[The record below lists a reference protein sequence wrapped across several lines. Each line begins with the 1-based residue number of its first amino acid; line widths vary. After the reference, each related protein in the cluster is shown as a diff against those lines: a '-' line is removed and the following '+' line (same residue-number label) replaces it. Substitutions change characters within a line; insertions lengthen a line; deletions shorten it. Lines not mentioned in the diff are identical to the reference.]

1 MELYKE
7 RKHQIVFADS
17 QVKDCESLTET
28 VNPDTEIVI
37 LKGDRDGIEQIAE
50 TLKQRQNIAAV
61 HILSHGAAASLQ
73 LGATELNLSNIEAY
87 RNYLETWFTL
97 PTTEANSN
105 SPITAKP
112 EILLYGCNVAAT
124 EAGVAFVERLSQL
137 TGANIAASDNLTGSA
152 ALGGDWVLEVTTG
165 NIETPLA
172 FSAEAREAY
181 SAVLVATFGE
191 LRDAITLANALPN
204 ADTITITGN
213 ITFGVGQVLPRIS
226 TPITFTG
233 GGFTLDLGNN
243 RGFFIDSATTPVTF
257 SNLTLTGGR
266 AQGGPGTGGGGGAA
280 GMGGALFINSGNVTV
295 NSVTFNGNSATGGN
309 GSAPVANAAGGPGGN
324 TDFAGLFP
332 FVSAG
337 GPGQAGL
344 PGLVNNGAAGGPGGP
359 GGSGGAGSGGL
370 PGTGLNGGI
379 GGAGGVGGSGTP
391 GGTNGG
397 VGGIG
402 GIGGTGGLGGGGGG
416 GGAGGIGGQ
425 AGTGTAGAGGVG
437 GTGGAAGF
445 GGGGG
450 AGGAGGTGTPPG
462 AIGNGGVG
470 GFGGGGGSGTA
481 GGASTT
487 LGAFTPGGAGSPTG
501 GGGGAGLGGAIFVNA
516 GSLTLNN
523 STLFNN
529 TATGGAGAT
538 PGQGAGAAIFV
549 NSGATATLTNNTITA
564 NTATAT
570 APAVAVGGGIATNG
584 GTVNVL
590 NSIVAGNFGGAN
602 PDVFGTSFAATSINN
617 LIGNVTGSNLPVA
630 QQLTVPLANVIVP
643 TAALNQATG
652 VPLTYALADSTATPN
667 PAIDGGDAAAAAAAG
682 ATDQRGAG
690 FPRTIGTAVDI
701 GAYEYGPIVTGVK
714 FNDFNGDSLQ
724 GAAATEPGLPGWV
737 ISVGTKSATT
747 AADGTYIIR
756 DVKTDTPI
764 TEAPP
769 AGTPA
774 NAWVQTLGPTPANT
788 GIVNVT
794 GANFGNFQKTS
805 IAGKTYTDLAGNG
818 FTPDDTVLNG
828 ITVNLYKDTNNNNTL
843 EVGTDTVVGTAQTTA
858 GAGDY
863 TFSEIGP
870 GNYLIQA
877 TAPANSSISFPAAAI
892 LVSAQ
897 SGTPV
902 TGQNFGVFQNITV
915 SGTKFT
921 DITGNGFSADDTPLN
936 GTTVRLFKDT
946 NDNSTLDSGDAE
958 IASQVTGT
966 APAAPGTYSFPNVGS
981 GRHFVREDVPTGFSQ
996 TAGPT
1001 FYPINPVSGT
1011 NITAQ
1016 DFGNFQL
1023 GKISGIKF
1031 NDLNKNGIQ
1040 DGPEEPPLGGWTI
1053 YLDANN
1059 NGVQDAVAAETGT
1072 NAAVTDVAGNYQ
1084 FTNLPAG
1091 TYTLRE
1097 VPQTG
1102 WTQTVPAVNAATPTL
1117 SGAFTIAVTS
1127 GTDSQNNN
1135 FGNFKPNSISG
1146 LKFNDLNNNRVQD
1159 TGEVGLANWQFF
1171 LDTNDNGTLDTGE
1184 PNTLT
1189 DAAGTYKFLDLSAG
1203 TYKVREVLQPTWTQ
1217 TTPDPDDITV
1227 TSGQDIAN
1235 INFGNFQSSTI
1246 SGQKFNDLNNNG
1258 LKDAG
1263 ELGLGNW
1270 QIFLDSIN
1278 PDGIFQQGEPTTIT
1292 DAAGNYTLRDIPA
1305 GTYQVREVQ
1314 QNGWTQTTPNPA
1326 PVTVNPSDNITGID
1340 FGNFLPQPGAI
1351 RGLKFQDTNNNGTQD
1366 AGEPGLPNF
1375 QIQLTNVVAGTA
1387 PAPVTT
1393 TTDNSGN
1400 YLFANLTPGTYRVRE
1415 VNQTGFTQSTPEPA
1429 DITLTSGAIVS
1440 GINFGNFPAPTPT
1453 PTPEPTPT
1461 PTPPLPPVPTP
1472 TPGPTPTPT
1481 PAPAPTPTPAPVT
1494 TPTPAPVTTPT
1505 PAPVTTPTPAP
1516 VTTPTPAPVP
1526 TDLVCPEN
1534 FPRIATPNQ
1543 PGTPSP
1549 AVSNGPN
1556 GDDTI
1561 VGSVG
1566 SDSIFGLGGNDLI
1579 FGRGG
1584 GDYINGNIANDTIY
1598 GGIDNDTLFG
1608 GKGFDLIFGDRGND
1622 TIYGNRGNDSLSGD
1636 EGNDILYG
1644 GKADDVILGGAGD
1657 DVLFG
1662 DQANDT
1668 LCGGEGNN
1676 TLIGGSG
1683 DDLLFAD
1690 TGDDLLFGG
1699 IGSDTL
1705 VGGSG
1710 SNGFVLS
1717 AGGGID
1723 TIFNFTAG
1731 VDSIGLVGGLDF
1743 NQLSLTET
1751 NGSTAIGIANS
1762 DRILAILTGVQP
1774 SQLSAQSFS
1783 LLV

>member
-7 RKHQIVFADS
+7 QKHQIVFADS

-28 VNPDTEIVI
+28 ANPDTEIVI
-37 LKGDRDGIEQIAE
+37 LKADRDGIKQIAE
-50 TLKQRQNIAAV
+50 TLKHRKNIAAV

-73 LGATELNLSNIEAY
+73 LGTTELNLSNIESY
-87 RNYLETWFTL
+87 RNYLETWFAL
-97 PTTEANSN
+97 PAAEANSN

-137 TGANIAASDNLTGSA
+137 TGANIAASDNLTGNA
-152 ALGGDWVLEVTTG
+152 ALGGDWELEVTTG

-204 ADTITITGN
+204 ADTIPITGN
-213 ITFGVGQVLPRIS
+213 ISFAAGQVLPRIS

-233 GGFTLDLGNN
+233 GGFTLNLGNN
-243 RGFFIDSATTPVTF
+243 RGFFIDSAATPVTF
-257 SNLTLTGGR
+257 SNLTITGGIST
-266 AQGGPGTGGGGGAA
+266 GGAGTGGGGGAA
-280 GMGGALFINSGNVTV
+280 GMGGALFINSGTVTV
-295 NSVTFNGNSATGGN
+295 DSVTFTGNSATGGA
-309 GSAPVANAAGGPGGN
+309 GSAAPVAPAAAGPGGN

-337 GPGQAGL
+337 GPGQTGL
-344 PGLVNNGAAGGPGGP
+344 PGLTSIGGEGGPGGT
-359 GGSGGAGSGGL
+359 GGNGGAGSGGL
-370 PGTGLNGGI
+370 PGTGLNGGV
-379 GGAGGVGGSGTP
+379 GGAGGTGGAGT

-397 VGGIG
+397 TGGAG
-402 GIGGTGGLGGGGGG
+402 GAGGAGGLGGGGGG
-416 GGAGGIGGQ
+416 GGNGGAGGV
-425 AGTGTAGAGGVG
+425 AGTGTAGAAGIGGI
-437 GTGGAAGF
+437 GGA
-445 GGGGG
+445 
-450 AGGAGGTGTPPG
+450 
-462 AIGNGGVG
+462 G
-470 GFGGGGGSGTA
+470 GFGGGGGGGGVGGNGGA
-481 GGASTT
+481 GGFGGGGGRGTVGGLSTT
-487 LGAFTPGGAGSPTG
+487 VGAFTPGGAGSPTG
-501 GGGGAGLGGAIFVNA
+501 GGGGAGLGGAIFVNT

-523 STLFNN
+523 STLFSN
-529 TATGGAGAT
+529 TATGGAAGAADAA

-549 NSGATATLTNNTITA
+549 NTGATATLTNNTITA
-564 NTATAT
+564 NTAAAT

-584 GTVNVL
+584 GTVNVR
-590 NSIVAGNFGGAN
+590 NSIVAGNLGGAN

-617 LIGNVTGSNLPVA
+617 LIGNVAGSNLPVA
-630 QQLTVPLANVIVP
+630 QQLTVPIGNVIAP
-643 TAALNQATG
+643 AAGLNEATG
-652 VPLTYALADSTATPN
+652 VPVTYALADSTATPN
-667 PAIDGGDAAAAAAAG
+667 PAIDTGDAAAAAAAG

-690 FPRTIGTAVDI
+690 FPRTIGANVDI
-701 GAYEYGPIVTGVK
+701 GAYEYGPIVTGLK
-714 FNDFNGDSLQ
+714 FNDLNGDSLQ

-747 AADGTYIIR
+747 AADGTYILR
-756 DVKTDTPI
+756 DVKTATPI

-774 NAWVQTLGPTPANT
+774 TAWVQTVGPTPANT

-794 GANFGNFQKTS
+794 GANFGNFQLTS

-828 ITVNLYKDTNNNNTL
+828 ITVNLYKDTNANNTL

-863 TFSEIGP
+863 TFADIGP

-897 SGTPV
+897 SGTAV
-902 TGQNFGVFQNITV
+902 TGQNFGIFQSITV

-921 DITGNGFSADDTPLN
+921 DLTGDGFTADDTPLN

-946 NDNSTLDSGDAE
+946 NDNSTLDTGDAE

-966 APAAPGTYSFPNVGS
+966 APAAAGTYSFANVGS

-996 TAGPT
+996 TAGPV
-1001 FYPINPVSGT
+1001 FYTINPVSGT

-1023 GKISGIKF
+1023 GKIGGLKF

-1040 DGPEEPPLGGWTI
+1040 DAPAEPPLGGWTI

-1059 NGVQDAVAAETGT
+1059 NGVQEAVPAETGT
-1072 NAAVTDVAGNYQ
+1072 NATVTDVAGNYQ

-1091 TYTLRE
+1091 TYTVRE

-1102 WTQTVPAVNAATPTL
+1102 WTQTVPPVNAATPTL

-1135 FGNFKPNSISG
+1135 FGNFRPNSISG
-1146 LKFNDLNNNRVQD
+1146 LKFNDLNTNGIQD
-1159 TGEVGLANWQFF
+1159 APAETGLLNWQFF
-1171 LDTNDNGTLDTGE
+1171 LDTNDNGSLDTGE

-1189 DAAGTYKFLDLSAG
+1189 DAAGNYKFLDLSAG

-1217 TTPDPDDITV
+1217 TTPDPADITV

-1258 LKDAG
+1258 VKDAG

-1270 QIFLDSIN
+1270 QIFLDSIT
-1278 PDGIFQQGEPTTIT
+1278 PDGLFQQGELTTIT
-1292 DAAGNYTLRDIPA
+1292 DATGNYTLKDIPA
-1305 GTYQVREVQ
+1305 GTFQIREVQ

-1326 PVTVNPSDNITGID
+1326 PVTVTGGANITGID
-1340 FGNFLPQPGAI
+1340 FGNFLPQPGTI
-1351 RGLKFQDTNNNGTQD
+1351 RGLKFRDTNNNGTQE

-1375 QIQLTNVVAGTA
+1375 QIQLTNVVAGTAPA

-1415 VNQTGFTQSTPEPA
+1415 VNQTGFTQSTPDPA
-1429 DITLTSGAIVS
+1429 DIDLTSGAIVS
-1440 GINFGNFPAPTPT
+1440 GINFGNFP
-1453 PTPEPTPT
+1453 
-1461 PTPPLPPVPTP
+1461 
-1472 TPGPTPTPT
+1472 
-1481 PAPAPTPTPAPVT
+1481 TPAPV
-1494 TPTPAPVTTPT
+1494 P
-1505 PAPVTTPTPAP
+1505 
-1516 VTTPTPAPVP
+1516 TPTPAPVP

-1534 FPRIATPNQ
+1534 FPRIATPNE
-1543 PGTPSP
+1543 PGIPS
-1549 AVSNGPN
+1549 AAGNVINGPN

-1561 VGSVG
+1561 VGSAD
-1566 SDSIFGLGGNDLI
+1566 SDSIFGLSGNDLI

-1584 GDYINGNIANDTIY
+1584 GDYINGNTANDTIY

-1608 GKGFDLIFGDRGND
+1608 GKGFDLIFGDRAND
-1622 TIYGNRGNDSLSGD
+1622 TIYGNRGNDSISGD
-1636 EGNDILYG
+1636 EGNDVLYG
-1644 GKADDVILGGAGD
+1644 GKAEDVILGGGGD
-1657 DVLFG
+1657 DVLIG
-1662 DQANDT
+1662 DQGNDT
-1668 LCGGEGNN
+1668 LCGRDGNN

-1683 DDLLFAD
+1683 DDLLF
-1690 TGDDLLFGG
+1690 GDIGDNLLFGG
-1699 IGSDTL
+1699 LGSDTL
-1705 VGGSG
+1705 VGGG
-1710 SNGFVLS
+1710 RNGFALA

-1723 TIFNFTAG
+1723 TIINFTQG
-1731 VDSIGLVGGLDF
+1731 VDSLVLVGGLDL
-1743 NQLSLTET
+1743 NQLSLSET
-1751 NGSTAIGIANS
+1751 NGSTAIGIAGSNE
-1762 DRILAILTGVQP
+1762 ILAVVAGVQP
-1774 SQLSAQSFS
+1774 SQLSAQSFT